1 MKIGFYGKLAWSGIK
16 KNRQLYIPYI
26 ITCIVMISMSYIVSF
41 LSKSETIMNMSG
53 GDSVCMTLGLG
64 TNVILIFSVIF
75 LFYTNSFLMRKR
87 KKEFGLY
94 NILGMNKKNICQI
107 LFWEMIIYCVISYI
121 LGMIFGITLSKFA
134 ELILINVVNGSTS
147 LEFTISWGV
156 ICATAVKYA
165 VIFSV
170 ILLCNL
176 VRIRFVNPI
185 ELLRSENVGEKPPKS
200 NWFLGI
206 LGLVVLVAAYFIAIS
221 VENPIDAMSWFFV
234 AVIMVI
240 AATYLLFIAGSVV
253 MCRAMQKNKKY
264 YYKPN
269 HFVSV
274 ASMVYRMKRNGA
286 GLASI
291 CILSTMVLV
300 IMSTTSSMYYG
311 AEDTINRMYTRD
323 ISITTG
329 FASYEDYREEDIG
342 RIKDRVNECF
352 AKHNVVPESIKE
364 QKYTYISGIISDNI
378 FYGDNNGNL
387 YDSDLAFSDLS
398 QICVISLD
406 DYNTVNNAK
415 EALGNDEIIMYVS
428 NSGKQYQ
435 YDTFEIS
442 GGGTYKVKKNVEEL
456 EENRGSINTIFK
468 TYYIITTDPIGL
480 EDKLKTAV
488 NEDHAVYGDTMS
500 WYYGFDIDS
509 DDITKNT
516 VYCELKEILKECSE
530 AMGDDI
536 SYNSYSVYN
545 KEIERNDFYGMN
557 GGLLFLG
564 IMLNI
569 VFLFAAVLIIYYKQI
584 SEGYED
590 RHRFVIMKKV
600 GMNNREIRKCINS
613 QLLTVFF
620 LPIIVAALHLG
631 FAFPMLKNIL
641 GMIFMTDEIVLIVTT
656 IGTLAVFAV
665 GYAVVYYATS
675 KLYYGIVSGD

>member
-1 MKIGFYGKLAWSGIK
+1 M
-16 KNRQLYIPYI
+16 
-26 ITCIVMISMSYIVSF
+26 
-41 LSKSETIMNMSG
+41 
-53 GDSVCMTLGLG
+53 
-64 TNVILIFSVIF
+64 
-75 LFYTNSFLMRKR
+75 
-87 KKEFGLY
+87 
-94 NILGMNKKNICQI
+94 
-107 LFWEMIIYCVISYI
+107 
-121 LGMIFGITLSKFA
+121 
-134 ELILINVVNGSTS
+134 
-147 LEFTISWGV
+147 
-156 ICATAVKYA
+156 
-165 VIFSV
+165 
-170 ILLCNL
+170 
-176 VRIRFVNPI
+176 
-185 ELLRSENVGEKPPKS
+185 
-200 NWFLGI
+200 
-206 LGLVVLVAAYFIAIS
+206 
-221 VENPIDAMSWFFV
+221 
-234 AVIMVI
+234 
-240 AATYLLFIAGSVV
+240 
-253 MCRAMQKNKKY
+253 
-264 YYKPN
+264 
-269 HFVSV
+269 
-274 ASMVYRMKRNGA
+274 
-286 GLASI
+286 
-291 CILSTMVLV
+291 
-300 IMSTTSSMYYG
+300 
-311 AEDTINRMYTRD
+311 
-323 ISITTG
+323 
-329 FASYEDYREEDIG
+329 
-342 RIKDRVNECF
+342 
-352 AKHNVVPESIKE
+352 
-364 QKYTYISGIISDNI
+364 
-378 FYGDNNGNL
+378 
-387 YDSDLAFSDLS
+387 AFSDLS

-406 DYNTVNNAK
+406 DYNTVNDAK
-415 EALGNDEIIMYVS
+415 EALGNDEIMMYVS

-500 WYYGFDIDS
+500 WYYGFNIDS
-509 DDITKNT
+509 DDKTKNT

-536 SYNSYSVYN
+536 SYNSYNVYN

-564 IMLNI
+564 IMLSI

-641 GMIFMTDEIVLIVTT
+641 SMIFMTDEIVLIVTT

>member
-41 LSKSETIMNMSG
+41 LSKSETIMNMRG

-64 TNVILIFSVIF
+64 INVILIFSVIF

-107 LFWEMIIYCVISYI
+107 LFWEMMIYCVISYI
-121 LGMIFGITLSKFA
+121 LGIIFGITLSKLA
-134 ELILINVVNGSTS
+134 ELILINVVSGGTS

-156 ICATAVKYA
+156 ICSTAVKYA
-165 VIFSV
+165 VIFSI

-200 NWFLGI
+200 NWFVGI
-206 LGLVVLVAAYFIAIS
+206 LGLVILVAAYCIAVS
-221 VENPIDAMSWFFV
+221 VENPIDAMTWFFV

-253 MCRAMQKNKKY
+253 MCRALQKNKKY

-274 ASMVYRMKRNGA
+274 SSMVYRMKRNGA

-311 AEDTINRMYTRD
+311 AEDTVNRLYTRD
-323 ISITTG
+323 MAVTVG
-329 FASYEDYREEDIG
+329 FGSYKDYREEDIV
-342 RIKDRVNECF
+342 RIKAGVAECL
-352 AKHNVVPESIKE
+352 AKYNLAPDDIKE
-364 QKYTYISGIISDNI
+364 QKYTYIAGRISDNVY
-378 FYGDNNGNL
+378 YGYNGGEMGNNT
-387 YDSDLAFSDLS
+387 DFSDLS
-398 QICVISLD
+398 QICVLSLD
-406 DYNTVNNAK
+406 DYNAVNGISETLN
-415 EALGNDEIIMYVS
+415 NDEIMMYIS
-428 NSGKQYQ
+428 NSSKQYQ
-435 YDTFEIS
+435 YDTFEIN
-442 GGGTYKVKKNVEEL
+442 GGGTYKVKKSVEKL
-456 EENRGSINTIFK
+456 EENRNSINTIFK
-468 TYYIITTDPIGL
+468 TYYIITPDPL
-480 EDKLKTAV
+480 NFEDKLNTMA
-488 NEDHAVYGDTMS
+488 NEDTAINGDNMS
-500 WYYGFDIDS
+500 WYYGFNIDS
-509 DDITKNT
+509 DEKTKNT
-516 VYCELKEILKECSE
+516 VYGELREVVKECSE

-536 SYNSYSVYN
+536 SYHSYQVDF
-545 KEIERNDFYGMN
+545 KDVEKNDFYGMN

-564 IMLNI
+564 IMLSI

-620 LPIIVAALHLG
+620 LPIVMAALHLV

-641 GMIFMTDEIVLIVTT
+641 MIMFMADNIILIVATF
-656 IGTLAVFAV
+656 GTLAVFAV
-665 GYAVVYYATS
+665 GYTVVYYATS
-675 KLYYGIVSGD
+675 RLYYKIVNG